1 MRIGF
6 DAKRAF
12 SNHTGL
18 GNYSRFVIEALCE
31 NRSLWGSLDYL
42 FYTTKVPKPQDLVWL
57 NKFSQNYAIRT
68 PPLGEAIGALWR
80 SWLINNDLKKDNVD
94 IFHGLSNEIPFGIR
108 KSGIKSVVT
117 VHDLIFLR
125 YPELYPTIDRF
136 FYQQK
141 FRYACENADAVVAV
155 SQQTKDDIIEFYKIP
170 AERIR
175 VIYQDCQ
182 SIFYQ
187 EPPLSIEQQTIM
199 DISVKLKYSLSQ
211 PYIICVSSFSERK
224 NQKRLVEA
232 FLRLGLKD
240 YTLVLVGKK
249 SKYAEE
255 IAQNYSKNIK
265 ILYGVSSADLPA
277 LYRGSSLSVYP
288 SFFEGFGIPIIE
300 ALHSGVPV
308 VAATGSCLEE
318 AGGEGALY
326 ANPLEINDLA
336 NKIQQV
342 LSNDLLRNN
351 LILKGKEHIKQ
362 FSAPRISDQL
372 IKLYQE
378 L

>member
-12 SNHTGL
+12 NNHTGL
-18 GNYSRFVIEALCE
+18 GNYSRFVIEALLKYAPQYE
-31 NRSLWGSLDYL
+31 YL
-42 FYTTKVPKPQDLVWL
+42 AYTPKPPRDNKSGLKLSPKLPSTLV
-57 NKFSQNYAIRT
+57 
-68 PPLGEAIGALWR
+68 GGGLWR

-94 IFHGLSNEIPFGIR
+94 IFHGLSNEIPFRIN
-108 KSGIKSVVT
+108 KSGVKSVVT
-117 VHDLIFLR
+117 IHDLIFMR
-125 YPELYPTIDRF
+125 YSELYPAVDRF

-170 AERIR
+170 SERIR

-182 SIFYQ
+182 SSFHQ
-187 EPPLSIEQQTIM
+187 KVDNQSILI
-199 DISVKLKYSLSQ
+199 IKSKYSLNK

-224 NQKRLVEA
+224 NQERLVEA
-232 FLRLGLKD
+232 FQQLGLKD
-240 YTLVLVGKK
+240 YELVLVGGK
-249 SKYAEE
+249 SKYADE
-255 IAQNYSKNIK
+255 ITQNFPKNTK
-265 ILYGVSSADLPA
+265 ILYGVPSADLPA
-277 LYRGSSLSVYP
+277 LYQGASLCVYP
-288 SFFEGFGIPIIE
+288 SFFEGFGIPIVE
-300 ALHSGVPV
+300 ALHSGIPV

-326 ANPLEINDLA
+326 ANPLDVNDLA
-336 NKIQQV
+336 DKVRQV
-342 LSNDLLRNN
+342 LTNDSLRNDLILR
-351 LILKGKEHIKQ
+351 GKEHVKQ
-362 FSAPRISDQL
+362 FSVENIAGQL